1 MLLLMPCLVAWFY
14 FFFYHLPAVE
24 SFATHFTSDY
34 CGTSM
39 KEGVVVMGKSIEY
52 NLEKNLNIYDLAAP
66 NIYLTNGSVISSFAS
81 YAVKLEPKSFQMVL
95 EIHGGL
101 KFIKGKCDG
110 TRTNANNAVIDTS
123 AVQSSGQAMTITI
136 VAVWAKSY
144 SGGVK
149 LAAPITVQ
157 IQKNPT
163 DSTSSVEPEL

>member
-1 MLLLMPCLVAWFY
+1 MLLLVPYLVAWIY
-14 FFFYHLPAVE
+14 LFFNHLTAVE

-34 CGTSM
+34 CDTLM
-39 KEGVVVMGKSIEY
+39 EEGVVVMGKPIEY
-52 NLEKNLNIYDLAAP
+52 NLEKTLSIYDVAVP
-66 NIYLTNGSVISSFAS
+66 NIYLSNGSVISSSAS

-123 AVQSSGQAMTITI
+123 AVHSSGGAMNITI

-149 LAAPITVQ
+149 LAAPITLQ
-157 IQKNPT
+157 IHKNPAA
-163 DSTSSVEPEL
+163 SSVEPDL